1 MCTITQDSVLAKLPV
16 AELQASLRA
25 FLTPVTERLPDA
37 RLPAVAELMVH
48 GILASQSPLI
58 TQIARGAG
66 HADASIWPT
75 SKRAYRFLENER
87 FSHRLLLKG
96 LYGVAQTTVAEQRPA
111 YLVIAVDPVNFE
123 KPYTHQL
130 AGVSTV
136 HKSTPPDLNG
146 DARLTRGYPAITATL
161 VNLKQ
166 PAVSYA
172 NWFSYL
178 TPDFLS
184 QNWEVE
190 RALRVSRA
198 LFPREKLRFVADSG
212 LDDQKVF
219 AQVERV
225 RAEFIIRACQNR
237 TVEIFN
243 ARLQRWETEALWD
256 LVASVPFAFE
266 QDVLFTHARR
276 QRCAR
281 LSFGWLPLRL
291 PHTAQR
297 LWALIIHDPAD
308 ADDLVLLTNVPLT
321 SDRVVRQ
328 VYGDWRQR
336 GQIEHGYRFDQEQ
349 GLDVEDLR
357 VSTVERMRRLFVLVL
372 LAAQFVCYLDRTWSQ
387 AALIWL
393 RLLGGKLDL
402 AQDRDGLYLLLRG
415 LSAVWQTVVPLSV
428 GDNSPPLTNA
438 PPSFILTRP
447 ERE

>member
-1 MCTITQDSVLAKLPV
+1 MCTITQESVLAKLPT

-25 FLTPVTERLPDA
+25 FLTPVTQRLPDA
-37 RLPAVAELMVH
+37 RLPAVAQLMVH
-48 GILASQSPLI
+48 GIIASQSPLI

-66 HADASIWPT
+66 HDDASIWPT

-87 FSHRLLLKG
+87 FDHRLLRKG
-96 LYGVAQTTVAEQRPA
+96 LYGVAQTAVAAQQPA
-111 YLVIAVDPVNFE
+111 YLVVAVDPVNFE
-123 KPYTHQL
+123 KPYTQHL
-130 AGVSTV
+130 EGVSTV

-146 DARLTRGYPAITATL
+146 EARLAHGYPAITATI

-184 QNWEVE
+184 QNREIE
-190 RALRVSRA
+190 RAFRVSRA
-198 LFPREKLRFVADSG
+198 LFPRAKLRFVADSG

-225 RAEFIIRACQNR
+225 KAEFIIRAYQNR
-237 TVEIFN
+237 TVEVFN
-243 ARLQRWETEALWD
+243 ARLRRWETEALWD
-256 LVASVPFAFE
+256 LVTSVPFAFE

-276 QRCAR
+276 QRLAH
-281 LSFGWLPLRL
+281 LSFGWLELRL
-291 PHTAQR
+291 PHTQQR
-297 LWALIIHDPAD
+297 LWALVIHDPAD
-308 ADDLVLLTNVPLT
+308 DDDLVLLTNVPLT
-321 SDRVVRQ
+321 TDRVVRQ

-357 VSTVERMRRLFVLVL
+357 VSTLERMRRLFVLVL
-372 LAAQFVCYLDRTWSQ
+372 LAAQFVCYLDRTWPQ

-402 AQDRDGLYLLLRG
+402 PQDRDGLYLLLRG
-415 LSAVWQTVVPLSV
+415 LSAVWQTAATL
-428 GDNSPPLTNA
+428 A
-438 PPSFILTRP
+438 FISTHPFPRGIP
-447 ERE
+447 TYG